1 MSTSF
6 WSRLLLVCLILP
18 VSVVILS
25 AAAAAPLEKPKGKDP
40 VVRLFNGKNLDGW
53 YTFLRESGKN
63 NDPKKV
69 FTINNGVLR
78 ISGEE
83 WGCITTNE
91 EYDNYHLIVEYKWG
105 EETHGSRLSKAR
117 DGGILIHSKGED
129 GGYSGIWMHSLECQL
144 IEGGTGDIIVVGNGT
159 PDFSVTSTVQRR
171 DPNNSAYYDVNGT
184 PETFTKGRINWYD
197 RDPEWKDTIGF
208 RGKKDLEKKLGKW
221 NKLEIHAIG
230 DDFKIFLNG
239 KLVNHGTRVRPSS
252 GRIQVQ
258 SEAAEMFF
266 RRIDLIPVGKQGK

>member
-1 MSTSF
+1 MSM
-6 WSRLLLVCLILP
+6 SRLSLLWLVCFLLP
-18 VSVVILS
+18 VSTVIPFS
-25 AAAAAPLEKPKGKDP
+25 ADAGPLGEPFKDP
-40 VVRLFNGKNLDGW
+40 VIRLFNGKNLDGW

-69 FTINNGVLR
+69 FTINKGVLR

-105 EETHGSRLSKAR
+105 KETHGSRLTKAR
-117 DGGILIHSKGED
+117 DGGVLIHSKGKD
-129 GGYSGIWMHSLECQL
+129 GGYSGTWMHSLECQL

-159 PDFSVTSTVQRR
+159 PDFAVTSTVRKGA
-171 DPNNSAYYDVNGT
+171 PNNSAYYDANGT
-184 PETFTKGRINWYD
+184 PETFTAGRINWYG
-197 RDPEWKDTIGF
+197 RDPEWKDVIGF
-208 RGKKDLEKKLGKW
+208 RGKNDLEKKLGKW

-239 KLVNHGTRVRPSS
+239 KLVNHGTRVKPSS

-266 RRIDLIPVGKQGK
+266 RRIDLIPMGQKGK